1 MNKTIIININGTV
14 FHIEEDAYEI
24 LKEYMTNVK
33 RHFLNS
39 ADSLE
44 ITTDIENRLAEMFSE
59 ILTHENKQVIV
70 EQDVQSVIEQMGT
83 VDEFD
88 EIYEDA
94 KTDTNSTNTYATG
107 ERRLF
112 RDPDDHLVSGVC
124 AGIANYFNIE
134 PVWIRLAFA
143 LSFFFA
149 GSGLLLYIILWI
161 VIPKALTRA
170 DRMAMKGEKLNLQ
183 GFKNNLE
190 EELSSVRNHLNNLGQ
205 EARPFIYKLRDFITD
220 FAHHLGLFFN
230 GAGKILIKVL
240 GVVILLAFFAGAIA
254 LVVALVAFLGFG
266 AGHGNGMFP
275 MSIWVNEH
283 ADRIYIAAF
292 LTAFIP
298 VLTII
303 LMLISAVFNTTS
315 ISRST
320 GTTILV
326 VWICAVS
333 VLVFYIAKVGSNFR
347 ESASFTQTM
356 NLKATPN
363 NVYYLKL
370 DNVKYLTRDDSLR
383 LDVKNNFRNM
393 ILTNDFEDDPEPRNI
408 SVSIERSDISQPVMI
423 ESFTAKGRDYENALL
438 NARDTKYLYT
448 QEDSVL
454 KLDDKLRRS
463 PNSSWH
469 AEYLDITI
477 KLPLNSKV
485 IIDQELNNRI
495 NLNNVSVNDCKNLN
509 KQYNASSAAFIMTDN
524 GLQCKVDTLVTVK
537 TPLQIDSARKANSA
551 KVIAKLQAQ
560 IDSTRKADSVAKHK

>member
-1 MNKTIIININGTV
+1 
-14 FHIEEDAYEI
+14 
-24 LKEYMTNVK
+24 
-33 RHFLNS
+33 
-39 ADSLE
+39 
-44 ITTDIENRLAEMFSE
+44 
-59 ILTHENKQVIV
+59 
-70 EQDVQSVIEQMGT
+70 MGT

-94 KTDTNSTNTYATG
+94 KADTHNTNAYATG

-124 AGIANYFNIE
+124 AGIANYFNIQ
-134 PVWIRLAFA
+134 PVWVRLIFA
-143 LSFFFA
+143 LSLLFA
-149 GSGLLLYIILWI
+149 GSGLLVYIILWI

-183 GFKNNLE
+183 GFKNNFE

-205 EARPFIYKLRDFITD
+205 EARPFIYKLRDFISD
-220 FAHHLGLFFN
+220 FAHHLALFFN
-230 GAGKILIKVL
+230 GAGKILIKVI
-240 GVVILLAFFAGAIA
+240 GAVVLLAFFAGAIA

-283 ADRIYIAAF
+283 ADRIYVAAF

-298 VLTII
+298 VLAII

-347 ESASFTQTM
+347 ESASFTQTV
-356 NLKATPN
+356 NLKATPD

-370 DNVKYLTRDDSLR
+370 DNVKYLTHDDSLR

-423 ESFTAKGRDYENALL
+423 ESFTAKGRDYESALL

-448 QEDSVL
+448 QEDSAL
-454 KLDDKLRRS
+454 KLDDKLRRV

-485 IIDQELNNRI
+485 IIDQELNDRI

-509 KQYNASSAAFIMTDN
+509 KQYNATSAAFIMTDN
-524 GLQCKVDTLVTVK
+524 GLQCKVDTVVTVK
-537 TPLQIDSARKANSA
+537 TSAQIDSAHKVNSA
-551 KVIAKLQAQ
+551 KTIAKLQAQ
-560 IDSTRKADSVAKHK
+560 IDSTRSADSVAKHK

>member
-1 MNKTIIININGTV
+1 MNKTIIININGIV

-33 RHFLNS
+33 RHFLDS

-44 ITTDIENRLAEMFSE
+44 ITTDIENRIAEMFSD
-59 ILTHENKQVIV
+59 ILTAENKQVIV
-70 EQDVQSVIEQMGT
+70 EQDVRSIIEQMGT

-94 KTDTNSTNTYATG
+94 KTDTNNAYAYNTG

-124 AGIANYFNIE
+124 AGIANYFNIQ
-134 PVWIRLAFA
+134 PVWVRLAFA
-143 LSFFFA
+143 LSFLFA
-149 GSGLLLYIILWI
+149 GSGLLIYIILWI
-161 VIPKALTRA
+161 VIPKALTRS

-183 GFKNNLE
+183 GFKNNFE
-190 EELSSVRNHLNNLGQ
+190 EELHSVRNHLNNLGQ
-205 EARPFIYKLRDFITD
+205 EARPLVYKLRDFITD

-230 GAGKILIKVL
+230 GAGKIIIKVV

-275 MSIWVNEH
+275 MSIWANEH

-326 VWICAVS
+326 IWICAIS

-347 ESASFTQTM
+347 ETASFTQTV
-356 NLKATPN
+356 NLKTAPN
-363 NVYYLKL
+363 NAYYLKL

-383 LDVKNNFRNM
+383 LDIKNNFRNM

-423 ESFTAKGRDYENALL
+423 ESFTAKGRNYESALL
-438 NARDTKYLYT
+438 NARDTKYIFT

-463 PNSSWH
+463 PNSAWH

-485 IIDQELNNRI
+485 IIDQDLNNRI
-495 NLNNVSVNDCKNLN
+495 NLNASVGDCKSLN
-509 KQYNASSAAFIMTDN
+509 KQENATSATFIMTDN
-524 GLQCKVDTLVTVK
+524 GLQCKVDTVVTVK
-537 TPLQIDSARKANSA
+537 TPAQIDSTRKAGSA
-551 KVIAKLQAQ
+551 KTIAKLQAQ
-560 IDSTRKADSVAKHK
+560 IDSTKKADSVAKH